1 MFGTDAS
8 GGPFSSD
15 PRLRVVSWAVV
26 YGRVKEGQFCF
37 EGQASGRLPQ
47 GATVTQGEAAAMAFV
62 LKETTKEATVIA
74 DSKASIAQA
83 ESHKFTAAMH
93 PIWNEVFED
102 RGRLR
107 LEWIKSHQLEED
119 FIRDHGL
126 KHRWK
131 WQVNSMADKLCGKR
145 SAEVAVSAH
154 AKKVQAVD
162 KIAFEVNHFLCDRVK
177 ALLMSE
183 VTPALSLLKAAK
195 ERKSRGDFR
204 GKQHRPAADGGLNKK
219 ERMQRM
225 IDQQQGGHDY
235 EWTRK
240 TSVNWAIT
248 CKKCKLYQE
257 QVHALEKFSRIEKQ
271 TCAHQV
277 MPWPERW
284 VLGKGH
290 DMYNLGVVWIC
301 KRCWAIVRPSSDDLA
316 GRLKAT
322 CNGKHYKR
330 SKQYGLLLPNE
341 GLVSNQRKT
350 ISQLQPSSV
359 PEACKSQQS
368 KLRNFFDSSPGA
380 PSQSSSSAVGSK
392 APQEAKVQ
400 PSPQSK
406 RHRTLVAEEVVSSP
420 PESSHGQAGQVGQGQ
435 SKSPQQAQA
444 KSRSRSSVPR
454 ASQLEVCQGATESV
468 QVNAQ
473 QKQAKAGSPKKKAAM
488 AAKASRKGSCAR
500 SQSAPSTASAAVGAS
515 KQEQASKAKK
525 EPADEDQQISEE
537 EEKEADQ
544 EVVPEQAVAA
554 ASLSAPPA
562 REPPKEEEMVP
573 ILSSDDESEAEALDP
588 LEPWQRRMVAKKM
601 TQCKDEVVA
610 HPHMMDLGYHLVVP
624 AIPNRRKPIKEHH
637 WLARKALLC
646 RVPWGLSAGIAG
658 PLTLPADLGYV
669 GQGRNRFCY
678 MVPN

>member
-1 MFGTDAS
+1 MVHPLQQHSGVFESEQFLRDVAIEKRLRRIGQQENAQCLAQGIDWTVPKKILKQCLSGSKQASYYRTAWQGALLTSHKSRSLCPKCGRVITVRRALCDCPFWEDCKTPVPEHWEGVKDLPEVFWTRGLVPSALTKMPEFSHGEASVIQEGNWSQPFQNEGEQLVFGTDAS

-162 KIAFEVNHFLCDRVK
+162 KTAFEVNHFLCDRVK

-240 TSVNWAIT
+240 TSVNWAIA

-257 QVHALEKFSRIEKQ
+257 QVHALEKFSRVEKQ

-277 MPWPERW
+277 VPWPERW

-322 CNGKHYKR
+322 CNGKHYKG

-359 PEACKSQQS
+359 SNACKSPQPGSLQEKKRWS
-368 KLRNFFDSSPGA
+368 LSSLRMML
-380 PSQSSSSAVGSK
+380 
-392 APQEAKVQ
+392 
-400 PSPQSK
+400 
-406 RHRTLVAEEVVSSP
+406 R
-420 PESSHGQAGQVGQGQ
+420 
-435 SKSPQQAQA
+435 
-444 KSRSRSSVPR
+444 
-454 ASQLEVCQGATESV
+454 
-468 QVNAQ
+468 
-473 QKQAKAGSPKKKAAM
+473 
-488 AAKASRKGSCAR
+488 
-500 SQSAPSTASAAVGAS
+500 
-515 KQEQASKAKK
+515 
-525 EPADEDQQISEE
+525 
-537 EEKEADQ
+537 
-544 EVVPEQAVAA
+544 AVAA
-554 ASLSAPPA
+554 
-562 REPPKEEEMVP
+562 
-573 ILSSDDESEAEALDP
+573 
-588 LEPWQRRMVAKKM
+588 QN
-601 TQCKDEVVA
+601 
-610 HPHMMDLGYHLVVP
+610 G
-624 AIPNRRKPIKEHH
+624 
-637 WLARKALLC
+637 
-646 RVPWGLSAGIAG
+646 G
-658 PLTLPADLGYV
+658 
-669 GQGRNRFCY
+669 
-678 MVPN
+678 